1 MRIAFAIAVMLA
13 GPALAE
19 TVVATRTIRPQEVIG
34 ASDVK
39 LENADVPGAYVKLE
53 NVIGQEAKYAL
64 YPGRA
69 VMRGALGEPAVV
81 ERNQFVVLI
90 YQQGGLRIA
99 TDGRALDRGAVGERI
114 RVMNVNSRTSLF
126 GTISEDGT
134 ILVSN

>member
-19 TVVATRTIRPQEVIG
+19 TVVATRTIRPQEIIG

-39 LENADVPGAYVKLE
+39 LENVDVPGAYVKLE
-53 NVIGQEAKYAL
+53 NVIGLEAQYAL

-69 VMRGALGEPAVV
+69 VMRGALAEPAVV
-81 ERNQFVVLI
+81 ERNQFVVLV
-90 YQQGGLRIA
+90 YQTGGLRIV
-99 TDGRALDRGAVGERI
+99 TDGRALDRGAVGDRI

>member
-19 TVVATRTIRPQEVIG
+19 TVVATRTIRPQEIIG

-39 LENADVPGAYVKLE
+39 LENVDVPGAHVKLE
-53 NVIGQEAKYAL
+53 NVIGLEAQYAL

-69 VMRGALGEPAVV
+69 VMRGALAEPAVV
-81 ERNQFVVLI
+81 ERNQFVVLV
-90 YQQGGLRIA
+90 YQTGGLRIV
-99 TDGRALDRGAVGERI
+99 TDGRALDRGAVGDRI

>member
-1 MRIAFAIAVMLA
+1 MLA